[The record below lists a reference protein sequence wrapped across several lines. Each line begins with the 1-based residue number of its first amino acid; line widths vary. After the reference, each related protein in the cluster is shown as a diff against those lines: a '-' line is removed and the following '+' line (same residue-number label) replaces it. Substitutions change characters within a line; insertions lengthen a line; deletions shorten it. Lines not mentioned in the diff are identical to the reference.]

1 MSIKKYH
8 AIADNTITNAFK
20 DSRFTDTTRATGS
33 NMGLAD
39 SLEIF
44 SIYGQGSSS
53 AGYSQELSRILV
65 KFPVTTADDT
75 SNSIQAHRTAG
86 LIPAKDSV
94 KFFLRLYN
102 VEHDKPVPRSAKYNI
117 FAVSSSW
124 EEGRGLDMDE
134 YKDITRGNVGSNWI
148 SANGNTAKASLADAI
163 DITGHANG
171 DKFTMTVPT
180 SAGGDGVTYT
190 FLLDST
196 TNVNNDTG
204 ANTFGISR
212 QIPSDDAATT
222 VAIINAIN
230 GVANAAVKYGDADTG
245 AGTTLTAGTIGLTAA
260 VGGSTSKITLTMD
273 DAGVKG
279 NVAGV
284 LAAVTGFENDLLLEA
299 TFTGGDGPWTTVGG
313 DYHSAEDATNNTIM
327 YNTTLEEGTEDIEVD
342 VTALVEE
349 WIDGTHPD
357 GYTTMTNYGFGIH
370 LTSSQEAFFESSTGQ
385 NYTAANGGIIHNT
398 AGATTSYFTK
408 KFSARG
414 SEYFFKRP
422 TLEARWDS
430 AKKDHR
436 ANFYYS
442 SSLAT
447 PDENLNT
454 LYFYN
459 YYRGHLRNIPDPATG
474 NTGPNGKIFVSI
486 FSGSA
491 DNSAPD
497 GATRTDN
504 KAALKLVTDSP
515 AGTTGVTKAAD
526 PTIITGSWVETGVY
540 KCTFAATGNLTQ
552 LFDVWFVTSSAG
564 QNHYSG
570 IQVHTGT
577 IAPVLFE
584 GTTIAPDTRRVNSI
598 TNLKDTYSTEETARF
613 RIFTR
618 QKNWNPTIYNRAV
631 AAPKTDIIESG
642 SFRVYRIIDDLSVIP
657 YGTASATLHTQ
668 MSFDESGSYF
678 DLDMNMLEPGYAYA
692 IKLAYYNGSISTW
705 VEQSETFK
713 FRVEKWV

>member
-1 MSIKKYH
+1 MAIKKYY

-53 AGYSQELSRILV
+53 AGFSQELSRILV
-65 KFPVTTADDT
+65 KFPVTTTDDA

-148 SANGNTAKASLADAI
+148 SANGNTAKASLVDAI

-357 GYTTMTNYGFGIH
+357 GYTTMSNYGFGIH
-370 LTSSQEAFFESSTGQ
+370 LTSSQEAFFNSSTGQ

-414 SEYFFKRP
+414 SEFFFQRP

-430 AKKDHR
+430 AKKDDR
-436 ANFYYS
+436 GNFYYS

-447 PDENLNT
+447 ADDNINT
-454 LYFYN
+454 LYYYN
-459 YYRGHLRNIPDPATG
+459 YYRGQLRDIPGTDGNPGKGNLIYVTLFSDSGDGKTPDPNGTIELSVDGTYVSDSTRNTVVTG
-474 NTGPNGKIFVSI
+474 G
-486 FSGSA
+486 
-491 DNSAPD
+491 
-497 GATRTDN
+497 
-504 KAALKLVTDSP
+504 
-515 AGTTGVTKAAD
+515 
-526 PTIITGSWVETGVY
+526 WVETGIY
-540 KCTFAATGNLTQ
+540 TASFAVTGATEAGEELTK
-552 LFDVWFVTSSAG
+552 LYDVWYITSSVG
-564 QNHYSG
+564 EDFTSG
-570 IQVHTGT
+570 IQVNTGS
-577 IAPVLFE
+577 IIPEKLSGYDMAPE
-584 GTTIAPDTRRVNSI
+584 ARRINSI
-598 TNLKDTYSTEETARF
+598 TNLKDIYSFDEKARF
-613 RIFTR
+613 RVYSR
-618 QKNWNPTIYNRAV
+618 HKNWNPTIYTRAT
-631 AAPKTDIIESG
+631 AQAENDIIESG
-642 SFRVYRIIDDLSVIP
+642 SYRIYRVIDDQSAIS

-668 MSFDESGSYF
+668 MSFDVSGNYF
-678 DLDMNMLEPGYAYA
+678 DLEMNMLEPGFAYA
-692 IKLAYYNGSISTW
+692 IKLAYYNGSVGAW
-705 VEQSETFK
+705 VEQPEIFK
-713 FRVEKWV
+713 FRVEKWE